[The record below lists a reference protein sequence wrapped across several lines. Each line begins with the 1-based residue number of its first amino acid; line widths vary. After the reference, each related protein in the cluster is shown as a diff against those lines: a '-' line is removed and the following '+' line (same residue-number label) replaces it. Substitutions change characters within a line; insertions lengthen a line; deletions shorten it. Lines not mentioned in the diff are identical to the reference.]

1 MNAITKTALAAVVVL
16 GLGVSTRS
24 AEAASY
30 SHIDRYAV
38 EVQKQAGDLYNEF
51 RLHFAHAAHYRHLMS
66 DASGLYHK
74 AAHAHEVAHRRG
86 SLSHLAADVASL
98 DRLFHHLERLVD
110 DIEHDAYSGSFGH
123 GGHIDG
129 DTRHVRGKLRRME
142 ATLHHLRADIESMR
156 RIRYRVPVYHGV
168 HGSHGYHGGS
178 HGVHGG
184 ITIKT
189 GGFSFSFG
197 H

>member
-1 MNAITKTALAAVVVL
+1 MNAITKTALIAVVVV

-24 AEAASY
+24 TEAASY

-38 EVQKQAGDLYNEF
+38 EVQRQAGDLYNEF

-86 SLSHLAADVASL
+86 NLSHLAADVASL
-98 DRLFHHLERLVD
+98 DRTFHHLERLVD
-110 DIEHDAYSGSFGH
+110 DIEHDVYSGY
-123 GGHIDG
+123 GGHVDG
-129 DTRHVRGKLRRME
+129 DTLHIRSKLRRM
-142 ATLHHLRADIESMR
+142 ATSLHHLRADIESMR
-156 RIRYRVPVYHGV
+156 RIRYRVYGG
-168 HGSHGYHGGS
+168 HGSHGFHGGS